1 MPHNLCAT
9 ATSVDHH
16 TPRSGLS
23 LPFARGCCGLSPL
36 VNSDHTFALTWER
49 PMTATHRP
57 LRIVLTCCV
66 LACLTAAFAVPG
78 CNRNGGTSSGGKPR
92 VAYVPNGPDPF
103 WVIAQKGAEDAAK
116 EFGADLQVI
125 IPNGAV
131 EQKQKVEDVL
141 VRGIDGVAI
150 SPIDAAN
157 QTPFL
162 NEVAKKTNLIT
173 QDSDAPNSSRLMFI
187 GVDNYK
193 AGRMC
198 GELVK
203 EVLPKGGKV
212 AIFVGRMEQD
222 NARLRRQGLIDELVN
237 RSEDPNRA
245 ADPVGNE
252 IKGDKYTIVAT
263 LTDQF
268 DRPKARDNA
277 ADLLTKH
284 SDLAAMVGLFAYN
297 PPMCLEALRQRN
309 MLGKVQVIGFDEQD
323 ATLQAIKDGHC
334 HGTVVQNPY
343 KYGYESVNV
352 LVKLAKGDKSVIPA
366 NKIMDIP
373 ARQIRKNNVD
383 EFWADLKKK
392 TSK

>member
-1 MPHNLCAT
+1 MTTPIPPRAALILTAVILLLTSCDNSGNTGAGS
-9 ATSVDHH
+9 ATS
-16 TPRSGLS
+16 
-23 LPFARGCCGLSPL
+23 SP
-36 VNSDHTFALTWER
+36 STRAAKR
-49 PMTATHRP
+49 PH
-57 LRIVLTCCV
+57 
-66 LACLTAAFAVPG
+66 
-78 CNRNGGTSSGGKPR
+78 
-92 VAYVPNGPDPF
+92 VAYVTNGVDSF
-103 WVIAQKGAEDAAK
+103 WVIAQAGAEAGGKMYDAQV
-116 EFGADLQVI
+116 EVHMPSEGAAD
-125 IPNGAV
+125 
-131 EQKQKVEDVL
+131 QKRIVEDL
-141 VRGIDGVAI
+141 LIRGLDGIAI

-203 EVLPKGGKV
+203 EALPRGGKV

-237 RSEDPNRA
+237 RPEDPNRA
-245 ADPVGNE
+245 ADPVGSE

-366 NKIMDIP
+366 NKVMDIP

-383 EFWADLKKK
+383 EFWSDLKKK
-392 TSK
+392 LGK

>member
-1 MPHNLCAT
+1 MIRTNRLLRT
-9 ATSVDHH
+9 FV
-16 TPRSGLS
+16 LS
-23 LPFARGCCGLSPL
+23 S
-36 VNSDHTFALTWER
+36 
-49 PMTATHRP
+49 
-57 LRIVLTCCV
+57 IV
-66 LACLTAAFAVPG
+66 ACLALAG
-78 CNRNGGTSSGGKPR
+78 CNRGSSGKPR

-103 WVIAQKGAEDAAK
+103 WVIAQKGAEDAAR

-173 QDSDAPNSSRLMFI
+173 QDSDAPNSNRLMFI

-198 GELVK
+198 GQLVK
-203 EVLPKGGKV
+203 EAIPRGGKV
-212 AIFVGRMEQD
+212 AIFVGRLEQD
-222 NARLRRQGLIDELVN
+222 NARLRRQGLIDELMN
-237 RSEDPNRA
+237 RSDDPTRN
-245 ADPVGNE
+245 DPPGQPV
-252 IKGDKYTIVAT
+252 KGDKYTVVAT

-268 DRPKARDNA
+268 DRNRAKANTEDMI
-277 ADLLTKH
+277 TKNP
-284 SDLAAMVGLFAYN
+284 DLACVVGLFAYN
-297 PPMCLEALRQRN
+297 PPMCLEAIKQRN
-309 MLGKVQVIGFDEQD
+309 MLGKIQVIGFDEQD

-366 NKIMDIP
+366 NKVMDIP
-373 ARQIRKNNVD
+373 ARQIRKDNVD
-383 EFWADLKKK
+383 EFWSDLKKK
-392 TSK
+392 TGK

>member
-1 MPHNLCAT
+1 MNAT
-9 ATSVDHH
+9 D
-16 TPRSGLS
+16 
-23 LPFARGCCGLSPL
+23 
-36 VNSDHTFALTWER
+36 
-49 PMTATHRP
+49 RP
-57 LRIVLTCCV
+57 LRLFLSICLLTC
-66 LACLTAAFAVPG
+66 LAAALAIPG
-78 CNRNGGTSSGGKPR
+78 CNRDGGTSSGGKPR

-173 QDSDAPNSSRLMFI
+173 QDSDAPNSNRLMFI

-198 GELVK
+198 GQLVK
-203 EVLPKGGKV
+203 EAVPEGGKV

-252 IKGDKYTIVAT
+252 IKGDKYTVVAT

-284 SDLAAMVGLFAYN
+284 SDLKAMVGLFAYN

-352 LVKLAKGDKSVIPA
+352 LVKLAKGDKSVIPG
-366 NKIMDIP
+366 NKVMDIP

-383 EFWADLKKK
+383 EFWTDLKKK
-392 TSK
+392 LGK

>member
-1 MPHNLCAT
+1 
-9 ATSVDHH
+9 
-16 TPRSGLS
+16 
-23 LPFARGCCGLSPL
+23 
-36 VNSDHTFALTWER
+36 
-49 PMTATHRP
+49 MTATNRL
-57 LRIVLTCCV
+57 LRIVLALGIVSCLS
-66 LACLTAAFAVPG
+66 LAVAVPG
-78 CNRNGGTSSGGKPR
+78 CNRGGGASSGGKPR

-116 EFGADLQVI
+116 EFNADLQVI

-173 QDSDAPNSSRLMFI
+173 QDSDAPNSNRLMFI

-198 GELVK
+198 GRLVK
-203 EVLPKGGKV
+203 EAVPKGGKV

-222 NARLRRQGLIDELVN
+222 NARLRRQGLIDELMN
-237 RSEDPNRA
+237 RPEDANRA
-245 ADPVGNE
+245 ADPMGNE

-277 ADLLTKH
+277 ADLMTKH
-284 SDLAAMVGLFAYN
+284 PDLVCMVGLFAYN

-309 MLGKVQVIGFDEQD
+309 MLGKIQVIGFDEQD

-373 ARQIRKNNVD
+373 ARQIRKDNVD

-392 TSK
+392 LGK